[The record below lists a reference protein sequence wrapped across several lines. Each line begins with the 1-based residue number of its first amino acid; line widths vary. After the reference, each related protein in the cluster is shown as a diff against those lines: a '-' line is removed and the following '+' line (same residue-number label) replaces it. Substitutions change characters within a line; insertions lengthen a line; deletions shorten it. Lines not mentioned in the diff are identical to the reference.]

1 MVEMVLTL
9 MIVLV
14 MAADDVTAVV
24 VWVGVAEKMV
34 VVVVMAT
41 DDVTAVVVWV
51 RVV

>member
-34 VVVVMAT
+34 VVVMAT